1 MRGLLM
7 EILDCLLNIV
17 KEFKIKKTKKT
28 GDLSISIRNYIYQ
41 NKLDKAYF
49 AHDAEYADSKN
60 LAKGTVSYKT
70 LKERSGTRN

>member
-1 MRGLLM
+1 MRNLLM

-17 KEFKIKKTKKT
+17 KEFKIKKKT

-49 AHDAEYADSKN
+49 AHDAEYADGKN
-60 LAKGTVSYKT
+60 LAEGTVSYKT

>member
-17 KEFKIKKTKKT
+17 KEFKTKKKT
-28 GDLSISIRNYIYQ
+28 GDLSISIRNYICQ

-70 LKERSGTRN
+70 LKERSGTGN